1 MTGSIV
7 SLFFIGLVAGAFAG
21 SDNPLAVEI
30 ADGVT
35 IEPTYDPDT
44 GAVGISITIEF
55 KRAARQPKKEGAF
68 SLLDWNGDGLLT
80 VEEWHTE
87 GGSVVNFAEFLKS
100 KDKNGDEDISW
111 EEFQTVTGVY
121 TKK

>member
-1 MTGSIV
+1 MQNADADSWFDMKGFSISSSLLFSNSYQDNSWQKKICCRMTGSIV

-44 GAVGISITIEF
+44 GAVGISITIEY
-55 KRAARQPKKEGAF
+55 
-68 SLLDWNGDGLLT
+68 GDDLIK
-80 VEEWHTE
+80 
-87 GGSVVNFAEFLKS
+87 F
-100 KDKNGDEDISW
+100 D
-111 EEFQTVTGVY
+111 
-121 TKK
+121 